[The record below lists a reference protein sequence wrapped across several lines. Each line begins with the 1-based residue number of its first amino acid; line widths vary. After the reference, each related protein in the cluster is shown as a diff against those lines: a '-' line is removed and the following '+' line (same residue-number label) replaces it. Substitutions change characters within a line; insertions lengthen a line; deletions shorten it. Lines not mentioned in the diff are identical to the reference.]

1 MANFNYDLV
10 IIGSTYTADVLP
22 SFVGLLRLSVSGKLE
37 PTCERPAVARG
48 LRTRTP
54 RLAKQA

>member
-1 MANFNYDLV
+1 MANFNYDVV

-22 SFVGLLRLSVSGKLE
+22 SFVGLLLLQVSRNLE
-37 PTCERPAVARG
+37 PTCERPAVARA

-54 RLAKQA
+54 RLAEQV